1 MFPEDCLGHARCTAL
16 ALGAG
21 NVNQSLLLLLL
32 FFMLC
37 SSAAAGIVVVVSI
50 VLQNFAPIVSH
61 IANRLDSSFGT
72 LLNGLLAGGLVQRG
86 HEGVDGRLVELL
98 LLLLRIDIAISI
110 RRGRHDLID

>member
-21 NVNQSLLLLLL
+21 NVNQSLL

-37 SSAAAGIVVVVSI
+37 SSAAAAGVVVVVSI

-110 RRGRHDLID
+110 RRGRHDLIDNC